1 MLHFVVCVYHGAIDD
16 FVLVSPRYISSV
28 VFSCVDDVTLN
39 MAQLILE
46 VMAVRSGAF

>member
-1 MLHFVVCVYHGAIDD
+1 MLYFAVCVYHVAIAD
-16 FVLVSPRYISSV
+16 FVLVSARCISSV
-28 VFSCVDDVTLN
+28 VFSSVDDVMLN